1 MSGLRFESLG
11 RRHSADA
18 PVLSGAIGLLRAV
31 PRLRR
36 LIRDFRPDILHAG
49 FVTTAGVVAA
59 LSGFRPLLL
68 MPWGSDILLQPKRSL
83 VRRHLARFALGRAR
97 LITCDA
103 EIVKREILALNPRP
117 PEEVVVFPWGIDISL
132 FRPDATAREAVR
144 RDLGWEDAEIL
155 VCTRAL
161 APVYGVHDFLAAL
174 PSVFDRKPRA
184 RALIIGDGP
193 QRADLERRAAGF
205 GFGERVRFPGTVPN
219 SALPRYLAASDVYV
233 SASHSDGSSLSL
245 LEALACGLPVAVT
258 DVPAILEWVEDGKH
272 GRVAPIGE
280 PGALAARIVEL
291 LDDDGLRAAASAV
304 NRAVAEER
312 ADWDRNFGKLKA
324 MYARLV
330 PGSSSAEA

>member
-1 MSGLRFESLG
+1 MRFESLG
-11 RRHSADA
+11 RKHSADA
-18 PVLSGAIGLLRAV
+18 PALLGAIGLLRAV

-83 VRRHLARFALGRAR
+83 VRRRLAGFALGRAR

-103 EIVKREILALNPRP
+103 EIVKREILALNPRL
-117 PEEVVVFPWGIDISL
+117 PEEIVVFPWGIDISL
-132 FRPDATAREAVR
+132 FRPDAAAREAVR
-144 RDLGWEDAEIL
+144 RNLDWEDAEIL

-161 APVYGVHDFLAAL
+161 APVYGVHDLVAAL
-174 PSVFDRKPRA
+174 PSVFDRRSRA
-184 RALIIGDGP
+184 VALIIGDGP
-193 QRADLERRAAGF
+193 QRAELERLGAGL
-205 GFGERVRFPGTVPN
+205 GLAGRVRFLGTVQN
-219 SALPRYLAASDVYV
+219 RMLPPYLAASDVYV

-280 PGALAARIVEL
+280 PGALADRIVEL
-291 LDDDGLRAAASAV
+291 LDDDGLRAAASAI

-312 ADWDRNFGKLKA
+312 ADWDRNFAKLEA
-324 MYARLV
+324 MYARLAA
-330 PGSSSAEA
+330 GGSSAEA